1 MQGNRENDL
10 DLPSLCIP
18 QTEPQVLWRLLVY
31 VKVRRDVKINEKRRL
46 TIPIAKPIGVMQW
59 VSTNHGD
66 KGKCNDSGSKDGLS

>member
-18 QTEPQVLWRLLVY
+18 QMEPQVLWMLLVY
-31 VKVRRDVKINEKRRL
+31 VKVRGDVKINTKRLL
-46 TIPIAKPIGVMQW
+46 TIPIAKPVGVMQR

-66 KGKCNDSGSKDGLS
+66 KSKCNDSDSKNGLS